1 MSLFGGTSFFG
12 MATGSRGR
20 HKARRGFQSASNE
33 RPEETIEPGIAAC
46 ESTIGEL
53 RRRTQQAAQPQQKW
67 SRLFAVNTTGS
78 PRLKGAKKFTK

>member
-1 MSLFGGTSFFG
+1 MSLFGGKSHFG
-12 MATGSRGR
+12 MGVNRKLGRG
-20 HKARRGFQSASNE
+20 RRGFQSPSNE
-33 RPEETIEPGIAAC
+33 RPEETVEPGIAAC